1 MDALPPIESS
11 LCPLC
16 HRPNGCAM
24 AAGLPPESCWCIN
37 VTVSDQ
43 ALAALPTSEIGARC
57 ICRQCGVEVDVD
69 ASGTGSGTDHP
80 PI

>member
-1 MDALPPIESS
+1 MDAALPTDPS

-24 AAGLPPESCWCIN
+24 AAGLPPESCWCMN

-43 ALAALPTSEIGARC
+43 ALAALPSSEIGTRC
-57 ICRQCGVEVDVD
+57 ICRQCGVVGN
-69 ASGTGSGTDHP
+69 APGPGSAKDHP
-80 PI
+80 SI

>member
-1 MDALPPIESS
+1 MSHLLLNGSS

-24 AAGLPPESCWCIN
+24 AAGLPPESCWCMD

-43 ALAALPTSEIGARC
+43 ALAALPASEIGTRC
-57 ICRQCGVEVDVD
+57 ICRLCGVVAD
-69 ASGTGSGTDHP
+69 APGAGSGTDHP

>member
-1 MDALPPIESS
+1 M
-11 LCPLC
+11 
-16 HRPNGCAM
+16 
-24 AAGLPPESCWCIN
+24 N

-43 ALAALPTSEIGARC
+43 ALAALPASEIGARC